1 VVAAINRPILFVGV
15 GERSDALEAFHP
27 DRMASRILGMGDVL
41 SLIERAESTISA
53 ETAAELERK
62 LRRAQFTFADFL
74 EQLHQVRQMGPLDHL
89 LDMIPGFSKAKA
101 SGLTVDEK
109 QLKRI
114 EAMIQSMTSQERNQ
128 PAIID
133 GSRRRR
139 IARGSGTTVQDVN
152 RLLKQFEDVKRLMR
166 MVDERA
172 RSGRAQPF
180 PPR

>member
-1 VVAAINRPILFVGV
+1 
-15 GERSDALEAFHP
+15 
-27 DRMASRILGMGDVL
+27 
-41 SLIERAESTISA
+41 
-53 ETAAELERK
+53 
-62 LRRAQFTFADFL
+62 
-74 EQLHQVRQMGPLDHL
+74 MGPLDHL
-89 LDMIPGFSKAKA
+89 LEMIPGFSRAKA
-101 SGLTVDEK
+101 SGLTVDEG

-114 EAMIQSMTSQERNQ
+114 EAMIQSMTPQERVQ

-166 MVDERA
+166 MVDERT
-172 RSGRAQPF
+172 RGGRAFPF